1 MIIKQGITSNNKMLK
16 TGLFFGSFNP
26 VHIGHLIIANHIVE
40 HTDIDE
46 VWLVVTPHNPHKK
59 KATLLS
65 DFQRLSMVRLAV
77 ENYPKI
83 KASNIEFDLPQPNYT
98 INTLTVLQEKYPD
111 KQFVLL
117 MGEDNLASL
126 PKWKNFE
133 AILDYY
139 QIYVYPRLHE
149 KIIPDFLKT
158 HPSVIQI
165 KAPII
170 ELSATQIRKDIKN
183 KKNTRPML
191 PPEVFKY
198 LDEMN
203 FYK

>member
-1 MIIKQGITSNNKMLK
+1 MAFKKKQK

-26 VHIGHLIIANHIVE
+26 IHIGHMIIANHIVE

-59 KATLLS
+59 KATLLN
-65 DFQRLSMVRLAV
+65 DFQRLTMARLAT

-111 KQFVLL
+111 NKFVLL
-117 MGEDNLASL
+117 MGEDNLVSL
-126 PKWKNFE
+126 PKWKNYE
-133 AILDYY
+133 AILAYY
-139 QIYVYPRLHE
+139 QIYIYPRIHQ
-149 KIIPDFLKT
+149 KTVPDYLKS
-158 HPSVIQI
+158 HASIQQI

-170 ELSATQIRKDIKN
+170 EISATQIRQDIKQG
-183 KKNTRPML
+183 KNVRPLL

-198 LDEMN
+198 IEEMH

>member
-1 MIIKQGITSNNKMLK
+1 MLK
-16 TGLFFGSFNP
+16 IGLFFGSFNP
-26 VHIGHLIIANHIVE
+26 IHIGHLIIANHIVE
-40 HTDIDE
+40 HSDVDN
-46 VWLVVTPHNPHKK
+46 VWFIVTPHNPHKK
-59 KATLLS
+59 KSSLLS
-65 DFQRLSMVRLAV
+65 DFQRLTMVRLAV
-77 ENYPKI
+77 ENYPKL

-133 AILDYY
+133 AILNYY

-149 KIIPDFLKT
+149 KVIPDFLKT
-158 HPSVIQI
+158 HSSVLRI

-170 ELSATQIRKDIKN
+170 ELSATQIREDIKN
-183 KKNTRPML
+183 RKNVRPML